1 LNKSKVYSPE
11 NTH

>member
-1 LNKSKVYSPE
+1 VYSPE